1 MENFSLVK
9 DFRTHIFGD
18 VFYVHILKH
27 MATDGAE
34 STTRHSVIWLSICVS
49 RDMPKNNIGVEADMY
64 LYCDGQF

>member
-1 MENFSLVK
+1 
-9 DFRTHIFGD
+9 
-18 VFYVHILKH
+18 